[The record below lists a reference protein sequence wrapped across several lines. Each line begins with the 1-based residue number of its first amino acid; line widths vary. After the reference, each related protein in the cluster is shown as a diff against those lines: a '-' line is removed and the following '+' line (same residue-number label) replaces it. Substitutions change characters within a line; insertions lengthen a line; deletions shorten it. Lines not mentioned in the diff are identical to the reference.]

1 MRYIL
6 IIVLSKLIT
15 NGKRKGNL
23 EQKTEKEVI
32 NKRGIMEAKE
42 NVEKHFNSIGYS
54 HTQRSKQK
62 YRNKAT
68 DTKQ

>member
-1 MRYIL
+1 
-6 IIVLSKLIT
+6 
-15 NGKRKGNL
+15 
-23 EQKTEKEVI
+23 
-32 NKRGIMEAKE
+32 MEAKE